1 MNKSYFWQNFLEM
14 DYNTILNQIYRE
26 VQPWIEQGKVADYI
40 PALADVPLN
49 KFGMVVRM
57 NSGMEYSV
65 GDSDESFS
73 IQSISKLLSLTMVH
87 TKDQSVINQRV
98 GVEPSGN
105 PFNSLVQLE
114 YENGIPRNPFINA
127 GALVMAD
134 CMLSL
139 YDNAQQEL
147 LNMFR
152 KLSGNNLISF
162 DPVVAN
168 SEREHGYRNY
178 ALVNFMKSFGNI
190 HNNIDDVV
198 DLYFNQ
204 CSVKMSCTDL
214 ARTFSFLANRGM
226 CIDGDIITDISQT
239 KRINAIML
247 TCGTY
252 DAVGNFAFEVGLPAK
267 SGVGGGIVAVIPNH
281 MTIAV
286 WSPGLDR
293 NGNSLAAIKALEL
306 FTTYCGNSIF

>member
-1 MNKSYFWQNFLEM
+1 M
-14 DYNTILNQIYRE
+14 DYNAILEQIHRE
-26 VQPWIEQGKVADYI
+26 IQSWIGKGKVADYI

-49 KFGMVVRM
+49 KFGMVIRM
-57 NSGMEYSV
+57 NSGMEYTI
-65 GDSDESFS
+65 GDCNEPFS

-87 TKDQSVINQRV
+87 TKDQTVINQKV

-114 YENGIPRNPFINA
+114 YESGIPRNPFINA

-134 CMLSL
+134 CMLSI
-139 YDNAQQEL
+139 YDDARQEL
-147 LNMFR
+147 LDMFR
-152 KLSGNNLISF
+152 KLSGNNLINF
-162 DPVVAN
+162 DPVIAN

-190 HNNIDDVV
+190 DNDIEDVV

-204 CSVKMSCTDL
+204 CSVKMNCIDL
-214 ARTFSFLANRGM
+214 ARTFSFLANRGLS
-226 CIDGDIITDISQT
+226 INGDIITNLSQT

-286 WSPGLDR
+286 WSPGLDK